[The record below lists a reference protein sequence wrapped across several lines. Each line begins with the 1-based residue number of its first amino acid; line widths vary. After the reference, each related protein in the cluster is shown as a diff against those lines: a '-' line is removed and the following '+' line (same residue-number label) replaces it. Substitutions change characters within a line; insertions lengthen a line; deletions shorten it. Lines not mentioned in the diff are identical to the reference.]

1 VETIDSVRVAI
12 VGYGLAGREIH
23 APLLAATPGLGVVA
37 IVTANPQ
44 RQAAARADFPDAVV
58 LSRAEEV
65 WTRRD
70 LCDLVVVANA
80 TGAHVAVA
88 SAAVDA
94 GLAVVVEK
102 PLAATAAEA
111 RVLVEHAAENGV
123 LLVPFLNRR
132 WDSDHLTVRRLLE
145 EGALGTVLRY
155 ESRFERW
162 RPDPSRGAWREE
174 DKAEQGGGVLLD
186 LGAHLVDQA
195 ITLFGPVERVYAEV
209 LSRRG
214 GADDD
219 VFIALEHR
227 AGVVAHLWASALAA
241 SPGPRLRVLGSRAA
255 YVVDGLDAQE
265 GALRAGHPPDEPGFA
280 AEPEDRWGWLA
291 RGDERE
297 PVPSAQGRWRDFYT
311 GLERCL
317 REGAAPPVAADDA
330 LRDLEVLDAARESGR
345 RGVVVNLAVARPT
358 ADPIA
363 APATTS
369 NG

>member
-1 VETIDSVRVAI
+1 MQTIDAVGVAI

-23 APLLAATPGLGVVA
+23 GRLLAATPGLRVTA

-44 RQAAARADFPDAVV
+44 RQAAARADFPDALI
-58 LSRAEEV
+58 LSRIEEL
-65 WTRRD
+65 WSHRD
-70 LCDLVVVANA
+70 ECDLVVVATA

-88 SAAVDA
+88 TAALDA

-102 PLAATAAEA
+102 PLAATAAAA
-111 RVLVEHAAENGV
+111 RALVAHAARREV

-132 WDSDHLTVRRLLE
+132 WDSDHLTVTRLLA
-145 EGALGTVLRY
+145 EGSLGTVLRY

-162 RPDPSRGAWREE
+162 RPSPAPGAWREE
-174 DKAEQGGGVLLD
+174 AEPEQGGGVLLD

-195 ITLFGPVERVYAEV
+195 ITLFGPVEHVYAEV

-219 VFIALEHR
+219 VFMALEHQS
-227 AGVVAHLWASALAA
+227 GVVAHLWASALAA
-241 SPGPRLRVLGSRAA
+241 APGPRLRVLGSRAA

-265 GALRAGHPPDEPGFA
+265 SALRAGHRPDEPGFA
-280 AEPEDRWGWLA
+280 AEPEDRWGWLV

-297 PVPSAQGRWRDFYT
+297 PVPSAEGRWRDFYT
-311 GLERCL
+311 GLQRCL

-330 LRDLEVLDAARESGR
+330 VRDLEVLDAARESGR
-345 RGVVVNLAVARPT
+345 RGVVVNLGT
-358 ADPIA
+358 G
-363 APATTS
+363 S
-369 NG
+369 G